1 MQPRLILA
9 STSAYR
15 CTLLE
20 KLGID
25 FNTAA
30 PEVDESPKPGEIA
43 STRAQ
48 RLAMEKAQAIAHI
61 TETGLV
67 IGSDQVASLG
77 DTLLR
82 KPHTRDNAIAQ
93 LRQASGTTVEFHTAV
108 CVADA
113 ETGRLKSA
121 LDVCRVSFRSLSLQQ
136 IERYV
141 DRENPLN
148 CSGSFKSEGLG
159 ITLFTRI
166 DGEDPNALVGLPL
179 IKLTSILME
188 FGLEIP

>member
-15 CTLLE
+15 RTLLE
-20 KLGID
+20 KLGLP
-25 FNTAA
+25 FTTAVS
-30 PEVDESPKPGEIA
+30 EVDESPQAGENP

-48 RLAMEKAQAIAHI
+48 RLAMEKALAIARI

-67 IGSDQVASLG
+67 IGSDQVACLG

-82 KPHTRDNAIAQ
+82 KPHTRHNAIEQ
-93 LRQASGTTVEFHTAV
+93 LRQASGATVEFHTAV
-108 CVADA
+108 CVVDA

-141 DRENPLN
+141 DREQPLD
-148 CSGSFKSEGLG
+148 CAGSFKSEGLG

-179 IKLTSILME
+179 IKLTSILLE
-188 FGLEIP
+188 FGFEIP